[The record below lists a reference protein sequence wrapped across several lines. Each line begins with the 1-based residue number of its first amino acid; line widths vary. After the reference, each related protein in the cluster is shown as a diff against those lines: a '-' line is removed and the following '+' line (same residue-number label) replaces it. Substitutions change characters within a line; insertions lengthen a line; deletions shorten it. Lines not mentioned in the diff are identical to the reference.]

1 MRLYLWTSPANIKW
15 KALPAYQGLYLKPDC
30 ILLCFF
36 LFLPLRPTTTSI
48 LPSSQPNCK
57 EDRVQSWGQSCF
69 PWMFRSDL
77 YSRLLFWGEHFLS
90 NIFYAPIVVFKEMK
104 ASLSFFFFSFLFLA
118 DLSAFMESFITHRE
132 GGESDVCVCLHD
144 WGKCQPSISHLAAR
158 KKFSSTQMHFIS
170 SILSICIWPS
180 ACLHLKIFKYL
191 PSNNIPRSIIFILG
205 YNTIN
210 SWWLGWF
217 GGWVSLGYSSPSF

>member
-1 MRLYLWTSPANIKW
+1 MHHSSTRDIKCPDQLKNPHPNSGFAQVHFHHYHNPGYHRIHTSHYFI
-15 KALPAYQGLYLKPDC
+15 D
-30 ILLCFF
+30 LLE
-36 LFLPLRPTTTSI
+36 SEI
-48 LPSSQPNCK
+48 
-57 EDRVQSWGQSCF
+57 
-69 PWMFRSDL
+69 
-77 YSRLLFWGEHFLS
+77 H
-90 NIFYAPIVVFKEMK
+90 MK

>member
-36 LFLPLRPTTTSI
+36 LFLLLRPMTTSI

-90 NIFYAPIVVFKEMK
+90 NIFYAPTVVFKEMK
-104 ASLSFFFFSFLFLA
+104 ASFFFFLKTQSQMSQGKFFSGLWVFFFFL
-118 DLSAFMESFITHRE
+118 T
-132 GGESDVCVCLHD
+132 
-144 WGKCQPSISHLAAR
+144 
-158 KKFSSTQMHFIS
+158 
-170 SILSICIWPS
+170 
-180 ACLHLKIFKYL
+180 
-191 PSNNIPRSIIFILG
+191 
-205 YNTIN
+205 
-210 SWWLGWF
+210 LGWIS
-217 GGWVSLGYSSPSF
+217 GCTHVEDRMLSCWV